1 MRDASKI
8 GPGRLSR
15 MRIKLV
21 LLTTAIFAVTA
32 PAMAQVVVS
41 DVTQF
46 YRVLEET
53 DAKALLRDSGW

>member
-1 MRDASKI
+1 
-8 GPGRLSR
+8 